1 MATPETAPKPTR
13 TSHLIVRDSNI
24 HSKGCYTT
32 EPIADGTFIVE
43 YTGERIT
50 KPDADERYENRE
62 DTYLFGLDDG
72 TYVLDGDGVAAF
84 INHSCDPN
92 CESDEIDGHVWIYA
106 IRDIQAGEELTYDY
120 CLYDGDDES
129 PCSCGAKNC
138 RGTLYSEEELERKA
152 KERSQVAGGGSP
164 EPAARAKDSALDK

>member
-13 TSHLIVRDSNI
+13 TSHLIVRDSKI

-72 TYVLDGDGVAAF
+72 TYVLDGDGIAAF

-120 CLYDGDDES
+120 CLYDGDDPS
-129 PCSCGAKNC
+129 PCACGARNC
-138 RGTLYSEEELERKA
+138 RGTLYSEEEVERKE

-164 EPAARAKDSALDK
+164 EGITSTSTSS